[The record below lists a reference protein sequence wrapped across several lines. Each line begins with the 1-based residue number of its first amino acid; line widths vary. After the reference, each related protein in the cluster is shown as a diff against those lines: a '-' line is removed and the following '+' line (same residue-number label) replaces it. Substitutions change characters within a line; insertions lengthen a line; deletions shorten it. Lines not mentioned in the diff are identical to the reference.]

1 MKKQIAVF
9 GLGRFGISLATT
21 LASEGHDVLA
31 IDKDEKKIQ
40 YVASLLTHAVQADAV
55 NETVLS
61 ELGIANFDIAIVAIG
76 SAIESSVL
84 ITILLKKLGVK
95 YIIARANDE
104 LHGSIL
110 EKIGADYVVYAERE
124 MGSRVAH
131 GIMLTEVSDY
141 MTITPSFGIAK
152 YKVAPH
158 LAGESLE
165 SLEIGR
171 IGKWEVAALLIQ
183 REKEVIVTPDKAE
196 VLQAD
201 DIMILSGSDDKLVK
215 MLTDFRERKNNNKQ

>member
-31 IDKDEKKIQ
+31 IDKDETKIQ
-40 YVASLLTHAVQADAV
+40 NVASLLTHAVQADAV

-61 ELGIANFDIAIVAIG
+61 ELGIPSFDIAIVAIG

-84 ITILLKKLGVK
+84 TTILLKKLGVK
-95 YIIARANDE
+95 YVIARANDE

-110 EKIGADYVVYAERE
+110 EKIGADHVVYAETE

-131 GIMLTEVSDY
+131 GILLTDVSDY
-141 MTITPSFGIAK
+141 MTITPSYGIVK
-152 YKVAPH
+152 YRVSPH
-158 LAGESLE
+158 LVGESLE
-165 SLEIGR
+165 SLELGR
-171 IGKWEVAALLIQ
+171 TGKWEVATLLIQ
-183 REKEVIVTPDKAE
+183 RENEVIVTPDKAE
-196 VLQAD
+196 ALRES
-201 DIMILSGSDDKLVK
+201 DIMILAGSDDKLVK
-215 MLTDFRERKNNNKQ
+215 MLTDFRERKNNDK

>member
-9 GLGRFGISLATT
+9 GLGRFGKSLATT

-31 IDKDEKKIQ
+31 IDKDETNIQ
-40 YVASLLTHAVQADAV
+40 NVASLLTHAVQADST

-84 ITILLKKLGVK
+84 TTILLKKLGVD
-95 YIIARANDE
+95 YVIARANDD

-152 YKVAPH
+152 YKAASH
-158 LAGESLE
+158 LAGKSLE

-171 IGKWEVAALLIQ
+171 SGKWEVAALLIQ

-201 DIMILSGSDDKLVK
+201 DIIIFAGNDDKLVK
-215 MLTDFRERKNNNKQ
+215 MLEDFREKKTDSK

>member
-9 GLGRFGISLATT
+9 GLGRFGMSLATT
-21 LASEGHDVLA
+21 LASEGHEVLA
-31 IDKDEKKIQ
+31 IDKDETKIQ
-40 YVASLLTHAVQADAV
+40 NVASLLTHAVQADAI
-55 NETVLS
+55 NETVLN
-61 ELGIANFDIAIVAIG
+61 ELAIANFDIAIVAIG

-84 ITILLKKLGVK
+84 ITILLKKLGVD
-95 YIIARANDE
+95 YVIARANDE

-110 EKIGADYVVYAERE
+110 EKIGADHVVYAERE
-124 MGSRVAH
+124 MGIRVAH
-131 GIMLTEVSDY
+131 GILLTEVSDY
-141 MTITPSFGIAK
+141 MTITPIYGIVK

-158 LAGESLE
+158 LAGESLD

-171 IGKWEVAALLIQ
+171 TGKWEVAALLIQ
-183 REKEVIVTPDKAE
+183 RENEVIVTPDKAE

-215 MLTDFRERKNNNKQ
+215 MLTDFRERRNSQK

>member
-1 MKKQIAVF
+1 MKKQIAVI

-21 LASEGHDVLA
+21 LVSEGHDVLA
-31 IDKDEKKIQ
+31 IDKDEIKIQ
-40 YVASLLTHAVQADAV
+40 NAASILTHTIQADAV
-55 NETVLS
+55 NESLLN
-61 ELGIANFDIAIVAIG
+61 ELGISNFDIAIVAIG

-84 ITILLKKLGVK
+84 TTILLKKLGVD
-95 YIIARANDE
+95 YVIARANDE

-131 GIMLTEVSDY
+131 GILLTDVSDY
-141 MTITPSFGIAK
+141 MTITPSYGIAK

-158 LAGESLE
+158 LVGESLE
-165 SLEIGR
+165 SLETGR
-171 IGKWEVAALLIQ
+171 TGKWEVAALLIQ
-183 REKEVIVTPDKAE
+183 RENEVIVTPDKAE

-201 DIMILSGSDDKLVK
+201 DIMILSGTDDKLVK
-215 MLTDFRERKNNNKQ
+215 MLTDFRERKNNEK

>member
-31 IDKDEKKIQ
+31 IDKDETKIQ
-40 YVASLLTHAVQADAV
+40 NVASLLTHAVQADAV
-55 NETVLS
+55 NESVLN
-61 ELGIANFDIAIVAIG
+61 ELGVGNFDIGIVAIG

-84 ITILLKKLGVK
+84 TTILLKKLGVG

-141 MTITPSFGIAK
+141 MTITPSYGLAK

-171 IGKWEVAALLIQ
+171 TGKWEVAALLIQ
-183 REKEVIVTPDKAE
+183 RANEIIVTPDKAE
-196 VLQAD
+196 VLQSG

-215 MLTDFRERKNNNKQ
+215 MLDEFMNKKNNGK